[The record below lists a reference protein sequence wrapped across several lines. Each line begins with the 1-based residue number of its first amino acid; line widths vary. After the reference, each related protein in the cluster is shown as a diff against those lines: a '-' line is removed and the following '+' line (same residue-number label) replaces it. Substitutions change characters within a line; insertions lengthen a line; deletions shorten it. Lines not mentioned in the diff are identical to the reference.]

1 MKHKIIPIVL
11 AVLLF
16 CNSLVYANYAVFYSD
31 RLDISIIN
39 INDKISR
46 IELLSVDDCVP
57 SEIFDYEIVKKYGYY
72 YEKYN
77 GIEIPIWDEN
87 DIVKDEKKLFGRY
100 FKGNKDR
107 TVYGS
112 EEEVRLYKISK
123 YDKSKFILTKLEKEN
138 LGYAMNGINYSK
150 YYASDKSLFSLVKIK
165 TTNEIK
171 NFKISNRTFELSI
184 KDLKLYGRKDNDYKS
199 KEYIPNFYLR
209 FYKENGDFKDIAIG
223 DNSYQTT
230 DYGAI
235 STLSKAFD
243 YQTGTQTTIQ
253 ENSKFLG
260 QPITLVMETGIAML
274 LTIIIELLVAK
285 KMRISQYN
293 TIIKVNIFTQILF
306 HLVFLIPQTYL
317 GISLVTYIEMVLYN
331 PVRNIIGFMWAA
343 IVTMFLSVAIIE
355 LIIVIIEFLL
365 YKKSIKEEP
374 KKRLIKYAFLSN
386 LASFVLSIVIFILG
400 LLSNYGI
407 V

>member
-1 MKHKIIPIVL
+1 M
-11 AVLLF
+11 
-16 CNSLVYANYAVFYSD
+16 
-31 RLDISIIN
+31 
-39 INDKISR
+39 
-46 IELLSVDDCVP
+46 
-57 SEIFDYEIVKKYGYY
+57 EI
-72 YEKYN
+72 
-77 GIEIPIWDEN
+77 
-87 DIVKDEKKLFGRY
+87 
-100 FKGNKDR
+100 
-107 TVYGS
+107 
-112 EEEVRLYKISK
+112 
-123 YDKSKFILTKLEKEN
+123 
-138 LGYAMNGINYSK
+138 
-150 YYASDKSLFSLVKIK
+150 
-165 TTNEIK
+165 
-171 NFKISNRTFELSI
+171 
-184 KDLKLYGRKDNDYKS
+184 
-199 KEYIPNFYLR
+199 
-209 FYKENGDFKDIAIG
+209 
-223 DNSYQTT
+223 
-230 DYGAI
+230 
-235 STLSKAFD
+235 
-243 YQTGTQTTIQ
+243 
-253 ENSKFLG
+253 
-260 QPITLVMETGIAML
+260 GIAML